1 MKTTK
6 LQPSK
11 KWLNFSAITSRKALA
26 KTIALVLGISLL
38 LTGTPAAAHHPF
50 GGETPSN
57 FFEGLLSG
65 FGHPIIG
72 PDHFAFVVAV
82 GLLAAIKE
90 RGIFIPIAFVLTAL
104 AGTGIHLMSLDLPAP
119 EVVISASVLLFGIM
133 LALKNSPNSTVLIVL
148 AAIAGLFHGYAY
160 GEAIV
165 GADMTPLVAYLTGF
179 TLIQLAIA
187 LLAFQIGKSAIRQVT
202 EQPTLV
208 LRFAGFTIG
217 GAGAAF
223 LSSAILG

>member
-6 LQPSK
+6 FQTIK
-11 KWLNFSAITSRKALA
+11 KEFKVSAITSRKALVKA
-26 KTIALVLGISLL
+26 IALVVGISFL
-38 LTGTPAAAHHPF
+38 LTATPAAAHHPF

-104 AGTGIHLMSLDLPAP
+104 AGTGIHLMSLDLPFP
-119 EVVISASVLLFGIM
+119 EVIISASVLVFGIM
-133 LALKNSPNSTVLIVL
+133 LALKSSPNSMVLIAL

-165 GADMTPLVAYLTGF
+165 GAEITPLVAYLAGF
-179 TLIQLAIA
+179 SLIQLAIA
-187 LLAFQIGKSAIRQVT
+187 LLTFQVGKSAMKQVT
-202 EQPTLV
+202 EQPTLL
-208 LRFAGFTIG
+208 LRFAGFTIC

>member
-1 MKTTK
+1 MK
-6 LQPSK
+6 
-11 KWLNFSAITSRKALA
+11 A
-26 KTIALVLGISLL
+26 IALIVGISLL
-38 LTGTPAAAHHPF
+38 LSASPALAHHPF

-57 FFEGLLSG
+57 FFEGFFSG
-65 FGHPIIG
+65 LGHPVVG

-90 RGIFIPIAFVLTAL
+90 RGILIPIAFVLTAL
-104 AGTGIHLMSLDLPAP
+104 AGTGIHLMSLDLPMP
-119 EVVISASVLLFGIM
+119 EVIISASVLVFGIL
-133 LALKNSPNSTVLIVL
+133 LALKNSPNSIVLIVL

-165 GADMTPLVAYLTGF
+165 GAQMTPLVAYLTGF

-187 LLAFQIGKSAIRQVT
+187 LFAFQIGKSVMRQVK
-202 EQPTLV
+202 EQPTLA
-208 LRFAGFTIG
+208 LRFAGFTIC

-223 LSSAILG
+223 LCSAILG